1 MSVDTGVPPVTTA
14 GRPSSFPD
22 VVAWL
27 EALRDVA
34 DANGHGQAHRYA
46 SRVLD
51 IIAAAHASVD
61 NGFCVDPDLL
71 VALLGV
77 PRPEPRR

>member
-1 MSVDTGVPPVTTA
+1 VTTDTGVPPVTTA
-14 GRPSSFPD
+14 GRPSAYPD

-34 DANGHGQAHRYA
+34 LLRGHRDAAAHA
-46 SRVLD
+46 AKALS
-51 IIAAAHASVD
+51 IIAAAHRSIES
-61 NGFCVDPDLL
+61 GFNVDPDLL

-77 PRPEPRR
+77 PVVGR